1 MQIKHFLIGSANV
14 GVLSFLNGFGTV
26 QAGSVG
32 EVVIKSIFSML
43 GGVVVSLALPVLKKK
58 FPESKIIVISAL
70 NENTIKMNDEKIC
83 ADAYLTKPFTKE
95 ELLTLVNKILP

>member
-58 FPESKIIVISAL
+58 FPEYFGRLKERKKIKNGS
-70 NENTIKMNDEKIC
+70 N
-83 ADAYLTKPFTKE
+83 
-95 ELLTLVNKILP
+95 